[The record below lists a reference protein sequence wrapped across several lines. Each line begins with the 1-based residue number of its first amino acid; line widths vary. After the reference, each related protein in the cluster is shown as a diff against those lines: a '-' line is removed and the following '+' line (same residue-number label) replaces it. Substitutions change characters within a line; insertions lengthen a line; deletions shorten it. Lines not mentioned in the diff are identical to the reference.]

1 MTMIVPRAGTETGP
15 DNSRVGTMVFL
26 MAGSMFFAGLIGA
39 YVVLRYGGPV
49 WPPPGMPA
57 LPVGIAGGSTAAIVL
72 SSLALG
78 RAIRA
83 LRGLDA
89 PGARRWLG
97 AGAGLGIVFLA
108 LQAAQWSR
116 LLTGGLAFAATTYGT
131 TFYALTG
138 AHALHAVSGILWLLV
153 LVWRQREPWVPER
166 RRRAMEAGALY
177 WHFVGVIWVILYVV
191 LYLL

>member
-1 MTMIVPRAGTETGP
+1 MTISPRTGSEPGP

-49 WPPPGMPA
+49 WPPPGMPP
-57 LPVGIAGGSTAAIVL
+57 LPVGLAGGSTAVIAL
-72 SSLALG
+72 SSLALW

-89 PGARRWLG
+89 PGTRRWLG
-97 AGAGLGIVFLA
+97 VAAGLGILFLA
-108 LQAAQWSR
+108 LQATQWSR
-116 LLTGGLAFAATTYGT
+116 LLARGLEFAVTTYGT
-131 TFYALTG
+131 TFYAFTG
-138 AHALHAVSGILWLLV
+138 VHALHAVSGILWLLV
-153 LVWRQREPWVPER
+153 LVWRQRELWVPER
-166 RRRAMEAGALY
+166 RRRSIEAGALY
-177 WHFVGVIWVILYVV
+177 WHFVGAVWVFLYVA